1 MSRNSNNGRSSNNT
15 GRTELVSRERFLRAV
30 QDIYRERERNAELQ
44 AALQR
49 AYTDGAA
56 AVLNSDVFTA
66 YVPTR
71 ERRGLRAWN
80 FGRTARRAA
89 ARRNSTE
96 D

>member
-1 MSRNSNNGRSSNNT
+1 MSRNTNNSRRTTNT
-15 GRTELVSRERFLRAV
+15 SGKELVSRERFLRAV
-30 QDIYRERERNAELQ
+30 EDIYRERARVQELE

-66 YVPTR
+66 YVPRR

-80 FGRTARRAA
+80 FGRSARRRA

-96 D
+96 G

>member
-1 MSRNSNNGRSSNNT
+1 MSRNRNSNSPVK
-15 GRTELVSRERFLRAV
+15 ELVSRERFLRAV
-30 QDIYRERERNAELQ
+30 EDIHRARALNAELH
-44 AALQR
+44 AALER
-49 AYTDGAA
+49 AYTDGAR
-56 AVLNSDVFTA
+56 AVLNSDVFTS

-89 ARRNSTE
+89 ARRGSTE

>member
-1 MSRNSNNGRSSNNT
+1 MSRNSNNGRSNNT

-56 AVLNSDVFTA
+56 AVLNSDVFTS
-66 YVPTR
+66 YVPPLG
-71 ERRGLRAWN
+71 RRGLRAWN
-80 FGRTARRAA
+80 FGRSARRAA
-89 ARRNSTE
+89 ARRGSTE
-96 D
+96 G

>member
-1 MSRNSNNGRSSNNT
+1 MSRNTNNSRRTNNT
-15 GRTELVSRERFLRAV
+15 SGPELVSRERFLRAV
-30 QDIYRERERNAELQ
+30 EDIYRERARVQELE

-80 FGRTARRAA
+80 FGRSARRRA
-89 ARRNSTE
+89 ARRNSDE
-96 D
+96 G

>member
-1 MSRNSNNGRSSNNT
+1 MSRNSNNSRRNSNSPVK
-15 GRTELVSRERFLRAV
+15 ELVSRERFLRAV
-30 QDIYRERERNAELQ
+30 EDIYRERERNAELQ

-56 AVLNSDVFTA
+56 AVLNSDVFTS

-89 ARRNSTE
+89 ARRGSTE